1 MRTRARRGPARR
13 LSAAVGRVLLGAVL
27 AGCAEPPP
35 SIAPASQAQATP
47 RPTTQDL
54 HLPDPTT
61 AEAVLQGLGA
71 GGIRVTMNNADA
83 GTGDLVKRVNATFL
97 GWPFAVSEFRTTEA
111 LAASGHWTPDAPLA
125 QGDPPVQI
133 AAANI
138 LIEWGPRTG
147 GAPAVPNER
156 QVQALAD
163 LIPALDGLL
172 SPLRARAV
180 VPVPGLDVGAPADAA
195 LVAPPEDATAP

>member
-1 MRTRARRGPARR
+1 MRTRARRGAPGR
-13 LSAAVGRVLLGAVL
+13 LSAAVGCVLLGAAL
-27 AGCAEPPP
+27 AGCAEAPP

-47 RPTTQDL
+47 RTTRDP

-97 GWPFAVSEFRTTEA
+97 GWPFAVSEFRTSEA
-111 LAASGHWTPDAPLA
+111 LAASGRWTPDVPLA

-147 GAPAVPNER
+147 EAPPVPDPR

-163 LIPALDGLL
+163 LIPALEGLL

-180 VPVPGLDVGAPADAA
+180 VPVPGLDAAPPADAA
-195 LVAPPEDATAP
+195 LVAPAEDATTTP